1 MKRIKITNNVP
12 YLIRIDSKH
21 NVTEYKKVYKY
32 FLILNNKGYSFT
44 RKRDLKAFLYEKIE
58 DKTYNNKNH
67 IDEQR
72 VSCVVTNR
80 AIINDVVK
88 VHVYDLF
95 NITSFWD
102 NY

>member
-1 MKRIKITNNVP
+1 MEKIKITNNVP
-12 YLIRIDSKH
+12 YLIRIDSNH
-21 NVTEYKKVYKY
+21 NAITYKRIYKY
-32 FLILNNKGYSFT
+32 FLVLNNKGYSFT
-44 RKRDLKAFLYEKIE
+44 RKKDLKAFLYERIN
-58 DKTYNNKNH
+58 DKTYKNKNE

-72 VSCVVTNR
+72 VSCIVTNR

-88 VHVYDLF
+88 VHIYDLF

>member
-1 MKRIKITNNVP
+1 MKKVKITNNVP
-12 YLIRIDSKH
+12 FGNKRIY
-21 NVTEYKKVYKY
+21 EY
-32 FLILNNKGYSFT
+32 FIILNNKGYNFK
-44 RKRDLKAFLYEKIE
+44 RKKDLKAFLYEKLH
-58 DKTYNNKNH
+58 DKTYHNKNE

-72 VSCVVTNR
+72 VSCIVTNR
-80 AIINDVVK
+80 KIINDVVK